1 MGRGKAATG
10 SVDDAAIGALASNS
24 GCAADRS
31 AKGYAAGGLPVD
43 PAVAAN
49 GRAARFD
56 LAGESSTMKGSSSD
70 GVNGELTS
78 RDC

>member
-1 MGRGKAATG
+1 MGCGKVATG

-43 PAVAAN
+43 PAVAAK

-70 GVNGELTS
+70 GVNELTS